1 MLYAKFKALAK
12 ISKVTYPDVVKEIGV
27 EKAIFMKCLREEQ
40 IDNLEFLEKIFDSI
54 DNLGKGYLNWDEFF
68 RALKMISSRDLKDK
82 IDLFFYIVDQ
92 DGNGRFSFDEIKKI
106 CKLSLS
112 KFPDENY
119 EKFREELSDFF
130 ARYIF

>member
-1 MLYAKFKALAK
+1 
-12 ISKVTYPDVVKEIGV
+12 
-27 EKAIFMKCLREEQ
+27 
-40 IDNLEFLEKIFDSI
+40 
-54 DNLGKGYLNWDEFF
+54 
-68 RALKMISSRDLKDK
+68 MISSRDLKDK

-92 DGNGRFSFDEIKKI
+92 DGNGKFSFDEIKKI

-130 ARYIF
+130 ARYIFQIMGRDPLEDEIPDTDFK